1 MNQVTHIYKVPLRLK
16 IWKSKGAY
24 IGIVSDVAAM
34 ELLQSYVG
42 KPITLEI
49 AGVAINAKL
58 TKLPQKGIN
67 YLAIFLPRRLA
78 PTWDELRQKAELHN
92 AIVTIIEGNDNINN
106 QHG

>member
-1 MNQVTHIYKVPLRLK
+1 MNWAIHIYKIPIRMK

-24 IGIVSDVAAM
+24 IGIVSDAAAM

-58 TKLPQKGIN
+58 TKLPQKGLT
-67 YLAIFLPRRLA
+67 YLAVFLPRRLA
-78 PTWDELRQKAELHN
+78 PTWEQLRERGELHN
-92 AIVTIIEGNDNINN
+92 AVIVITEGDV
-106 QHG
+106 